1 MARCQRIKA
10 DGTRCKLAA
19 IGTHGLCYSHDP
31 AKQQE
36 RRRTAQ
42 RGGRAGGRGRASVEL
57 RRLQERFEQLAQR
70 ALENTE
76 ERGAVAVAVQALA
89 QARACVR
96 DSIMAKEHEGLIAE
110 VEELRRDWEAERH
123 RRRRYGG

>member
-1 MARCQRIKA
+1 
-10 DGTRCKLAA
+10 
-19 IGTHGLCYSHDP
+19 
-31 AKQQE
+31 
-36 RRRTAQ
+36 
-42 RGGRAGGRGRASVEL
+42 VEL